1 MQRRTLL
8 VLTAA
13 AMLAAPMAFATEP
26 APYAPE
32 LVAAE
37 LAAGK
42 TVLIDFSASWCPSCQ
57 TQGRHLEALRS
68 ENPAYDAAITFVEA
82 DWDTYQD
89 TPLANQY
96 GVTSRGSLVVLRGDD
111 VVLQT
116 STHSTKDALRAML
129 DQLASGA

>member
-8 VLTAA
+8 ILTATA
-13 AMLAAPMAFATEP
+13 LLANPAFAAEP
-26 APYAPE
+26 AVYSPE

-57 TQGRHLEALRS
+57 TQGRHLEALRD

-82 DWDTYQD
+82 DWDTYKGSD
-89 TPLANQY
+89 LANQY
-96 GVTSRGSLVVLRGDD
+96 GVTSRGSLVVLRGNA
-111 VVLQT
+111 VVFQS
-116 STHSTKDALRAML
+116 STHSTKDALKAML
-129 DQLASGA
+129 DQVSGGA

>member
-13 AMLAAPMAFATEP
+13 AMLATPMAYAAEP
-26 APYAPE
+26 AAYSPE

-57 TQGRHLEALRS
+57 TQGRQLEALRA

-82 DWDTYQD
+82 DWDTYKD
-89 TPLANQY
+89 SALATQY
-96 GVTSRGSLVVLRGDD
+96 GINHRGSLLVLRGDA
-111 VVLQT
+111 VVFQS
-116 STHSTKDALRAML
+116 STHSTKDALKAML
-129 DQLASGA
+129 DQVSGGA